1 MSYIEY
7 KMGTRIQTHKK
18 KNYTN
23 EKKKIFVQLDE
34 MKGQI
39 D

>member
-7 KMGTRIQTHKK
+7 KMGTRIQTHK